1 MSSSTADADRHLD
14 DETFMSAADLRSYMT
29 DIEMARASQAVS
41 AMDKAQQAR
50 QDLIRQLSKPITITP
65 EMRANMRTR
74 VRHAAAEGHTEIMIM
89 RFPVDLCEDRG
100 RAINN
105 VDPDWPDS
113 LTGVPRQAYEI
124 WRDHLKDA
132 GFHLRAMIVEWP
144 QGLPGDV
151 GLFLAWDKGSQ
162 D

>member
-1 MSSSTADADRHLD
+1 VCSS
-14 DETFMSAADLRSYMT
+14 DL
-29 DIEMARASQAVS
+29 
-41 AMDKAQQAR
+41 
-50 QDLIRQLSKPITITP
+50 
-65 EMRANMRTR
+65 
-74 VRHAAAEGHTEIMIM
+74 
-89 RFPVDLCEDRG
+89 
-100 RAINN
+100 